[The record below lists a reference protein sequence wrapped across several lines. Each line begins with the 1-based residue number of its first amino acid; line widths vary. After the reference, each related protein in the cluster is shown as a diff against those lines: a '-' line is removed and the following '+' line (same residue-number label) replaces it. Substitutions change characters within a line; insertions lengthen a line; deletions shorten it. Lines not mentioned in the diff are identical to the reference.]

1 MKENT
6 VQKRQYIHKLQKET
20 YSDLHDYYAP
30 PANMHTILHKI
41 ISHKIFFSVLKKI
54 KLSGNPNHI
63 HTSPKFQRTNRK
75 ER

>member
-6 VQKRQYIHKLQKET
+6 AQKRQYIHKLQKDT
-20 YSDLHDYYAP
+20 YSDLHDCYAP

-63 HTSPKFQRTNRK
+63 HTSPKF
-75 ER
+75 

>member
-6 VQKRQYIHKLQKET
+6 VQKRQYIQK
-20 YSDLHDYYAP
+20 
-30 PANMHTILHKI
+30 LHKI
-41 ISHKIFFSVLKKI
+41 ILDNISYSVLKKI